1 MASKMVV
8 VFAIFLVVFAALN
21 VSECNA
27 DNCFENGMKACT
39 SLYDKYYQNC
49 VMKLP
54 PGACIDSEN
63 YRKCL
68 TNHIGSCDIDTC
80 FEDVSI
86 ACRSIYPS
94 NYAECATTHHNI
106 CGDLQG

>member
-1 MASKMVV
+1 M
-8 VFAIFLVVFAALN
+8 
-21 VSECNA
+21 
-27 DNCFENGMKACT
+27 DNPFENGMKACT